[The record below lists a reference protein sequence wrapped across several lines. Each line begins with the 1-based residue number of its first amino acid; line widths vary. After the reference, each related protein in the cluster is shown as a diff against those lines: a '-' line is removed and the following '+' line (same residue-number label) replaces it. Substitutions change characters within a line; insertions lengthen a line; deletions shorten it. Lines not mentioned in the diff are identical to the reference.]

1 MYALQHLKISVCDT
15 TIEYGLLLV
24 YCACTHEKKK
34 KKIYIYMYTLA
45 DSVLMVKDPGGCGD
59 LTKFI
64 FKWKRKKIVPVIQQC
79 SF

>member
-34 KKIYIYMYTLA
+34 KRYIYIYVHTCRFSA
-45 DSVLMVKDPGGCGD
+45 DG
-59 LTKFI
+59 
-64 FKWKRKKIVPVIQQC
+64 
-79 SF
+79 